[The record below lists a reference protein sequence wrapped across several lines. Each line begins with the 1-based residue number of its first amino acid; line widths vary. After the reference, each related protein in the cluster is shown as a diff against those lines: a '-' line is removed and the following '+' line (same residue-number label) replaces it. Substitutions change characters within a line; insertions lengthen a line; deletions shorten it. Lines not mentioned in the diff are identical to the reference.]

1 MAIVKCTNQAC
12 GKEFD
17 EEKKEEGTCA
27 YHPGGPVFHEGLK
40 SWSCC
45 KDTNKPVLEFDAFMK
60 LPPCTTGTHT
70 SVPRATPSV
79 PAQKPDTSNSAPA
92 MTSSK
97 DGVETYG
104 SVPPPSASSG
114 SGPKIENQTPVLPTP
129 APAPAPTAAIVGG
142 GKQGGAEE
150 KKEVKEE
157 EDDVSLPVPEGARC
171 KRTACGAAWEGEEVS
186 RGEGEKA
193 TCRYHPQ
200 SAVFHEGSKGY
211 LCCKRRVL
219 EFDEFIKIKGC
230 KEGKHLFVGQKKDET
245 KEEFVNCRVDHY
257 QTPTQVHVSAFAKN
271 ADKQLSKVT
280 FTDTTLHLSL
290 HLPSLRRIEK
300 TITLYGPISPA
311 DSSYRILGTKI
322 EITLTKPKAASWPVL
337 ELPPAGT
344 ELPPGYA
351 LTFGVRGRTG
361 TVGGKEIVLAEEE
374 VGKRA

>member
-17 EEKKEEGTCA
+17 EDKKEEGTCA
-27 YHPGGPVFHEGLK
+27 FHPGGPVFHEGLK

-60 LPPCTTGTHT
+60 LPPCATGTHT
-70 SVPRATPSV
+70 SAPRAPPSA
-79 PAQKPDTSNSAPA
+79 PAQKPDSSNSAPA
-92 MTSSK
+92 MTSLK

-104 SVPPPSASSG
+104 SAPP
-114 SGPKIENQTPVLPTP
+114 KVENQTPVLTP
-129 APAPAPTAAIVGG
+129 ASTPTAAAIVGG
-142 GKQGGAEE
+142 KKAEEE

-157 EDDVSLPVPEGARC
+157 EQDDLSLAVPEGARC
-171 KRTACGAAWEGEEVS
+171 KRTACGALWEGEQVS

-193 TCRYHPQ
+193 VCRYHPQ

-245 KEEFVNCRVDHY
+245 KEEFVDCRVDHY

-271 ADKQLSKVT
+271 ADKTLSKVT
-280 FTDTTLHLSL
+280 FTSTTLHLSL

-300 TITLYGPISPA
+300 TLTLYGPISPA
-311 DSSYRILGTKI
+311 ESSYRILGTKV